1 MNSSKIK
8 LDINERFVQ
17 ACARG
22 DYITVNFILNS
33 IKDFNIEVT
42 DNLDKSAL
50 KLAIANENI
59 EVFLFFYL
67 SFNRRKFL
75 N

>member
-1 MNSSKIK
+1 VS
-8 LDINERFVQ
+8 

-22 DYITVNFILNS
+22 DYITVNYILNNV
-33 IKDFNIEVT
+33 KDFNIEVT

-59 EVFLFFYL
+59 EV
-67 SFNRRKFL
+67 
-75 N
+75 